1 MEETMEEDAAGPSRE
16 CANPWPYLARLFTF
30 SEQVN
35 DSFRFKCLL
44 CLPKQNFIT
53 AYKNSSS
60 NLRKHVKRRHE
71 THLEEY
77 CQLTSTACKRPSEGG
92 TGTKQVSQKT
102 VDRAILRFIV
112 QGLQSFSL
120 VEKPSFQDLVVE
132 LQPSSA
138 VMSRTTVR
146 RKIDSATSKMK
157 ERLKNEMKKVPYIAT
172 TTDCWTARRR
182 SFIGVTAHW
191 LDPCSF
197 ECRSAALA
205 CRQLRGSHTFD
216 ALAAVLTDIHA
227 EYEISLKVVRTTTD
241 NGSNF
246 VKAFRVFGQQD
257 ENNNEELVAEGTI
270 EEEEVGEDC
279 DASDG
284 EEEVEF
290 MDVEAI
296 LEEDDGLQYQL
307 PKHHRC
313 ACHLL
318 NLVSTV
324 DVDRA
329 NKTEAYKKLSRS
341 AFSKCQA
348 LWNKASRSPQNA
360 ELIEEHCKLHLVQ
373 PNSTRWNSS
382 FMAVERVVRI
392 IRDQGEGSVRTV
404 CAALNVPMYS
414 PADIVFF
421 GEYVTTMSPVAKSL
435 NILQGEVNGANLARA
450 GVADEDDFFSNVKQ
464 THSHEISKQL
474 DGYLAATAE
483 GVNTLAPYPAVR
495 NLSLK
500 LNTALPASAA
510 CERLFSIAV
519 VGLNKTKTRN
529 SLALDGTLSSIMT
542 IKMADLEP
550 CFKWEPPSDI
560 INASKKATGQ
570 YNRAHRS

>member
-1 MEETMEEDAAGPSRE
+1 MWGHFDR
-16 CANPWPYLARLFTF
+16 
-30 SEQVN
+30 
-35 DSFRFKCLL
+35 D
-44 CLPKQNFIT
+44 
-53 AYKNSSS
+53 
-60 NLRKHVKRRHE
+60 E

-77 CQLTSTACKRPSEGG
+77 CQMTSTACKRPSGG
-92 TGTKQVSQKT
+92 TGFKAKQLKLLETKQVSQKT
-102 VDRAILRFIV
+102 VDRAILCFIV
-112 QGLQSFSL
+112 QGLQPFSL
-120 VEKPSFQDLVVE
+120 VEKPSFQDLIVE

-138 VMSRTTVR
+138 VMSHTTVR
-146 RKIDSATSKMK
+146 RKIDSDTSKMK

-197 ECRSAALA
+197 ERRSAALA

-227 EYEISLKVVRTTTD
+227 KYEISLKVVRTTTD

-284 EEEVEF
+284 EVEVEF
-290 MDVEAI
+290 MDVESI

-341 AFSKCQA
+341 AFSKCQT

-382 FMAVERVVRI
+382 FVAVERVVRI

-404 CAALNVPMYS
+404 CAALSVPMYS
-414 PADIVFF
+414 PADIAFL

-435 NILQGEVNGANLARA
+435 NILQGEVNIQMGWLLP
-450 GVADEDDFFSNVKQ
+450 
-464 THSHEISKQL
+464 TISKHSQ
-474 DGYLAATAE
+474 A
-483 GVNTLAPYPAVR
+483 
-495 NLSLK
+495 
-500 LNTALPASAA
+500 
-510 CERLFSIAV
+510 
-519 VGLNKTKTRN
+519 
-529 SLALDGTLSSIMT
+529 
-542 IKMADLEP
+542 
-550 CFKWEPPSDI
+550 
-560 INASKKATGQ
+560 
-570 YNRAHRS
+570 

>member
-1 MEETMEEDAAGPSRE
+1 ME
-16 CANPWPYLARLFTF
+16 
-30 SEQVN
+30 
-35 DSFRFKCLL
+35 
-44 CLPKQNFIT
+44 
-53 AYKNSSS
+53 
-60 NLRKHVKRRHE
+60 
-71 THLEEY
+71 
-77 CQLTSTACKRPSEGG
+77 RPSEGG
-92 TGTKQVSQKT
+92 TGFKVKQLKLLETKQVSQKT

-120 VEKPSFQDLVVE
+120 VEKPSFQDLIVE

-138 VMSRTTVR
+138 VMSHTTVR

-172 TTDCWTARRR
+172 NTDCWTARRR

-197 ECRSAALA
+197 ERRSAALA

-270 EEEEVGEDC
+270 EEEVGEDC

-318 NLVSTV
+318 NL
-324 DVDRA
+324 
-329 NKTEAYKKLSRS
+329 L
-341 AFSKCQA
+341 
-348 LWNKASRSPQNA
+348 
-360 ELIEEHCKLHLVQ
+360 
-373 PNSTRWNSS
+373 
-382 FMAVERVVRI
+382 RV
-392 IRDQGEGSVRTV
+392 
-404 CAALNVPMYS
+404 
-414 PADIVFF
+414 
-421 GEYVTTMSPVAKSL
+421 
-435 NILQGEVNGANLARA
+435 
-450 GVADEDDFFSNVKQ
+450 
-464 THSHEISKQL
+464 
-474 DGYLAATAE
+474 
-483 GVNTLAPYPAVR
+483 
-495 NLSLK
+495 
-500 LNTALPASAA
+500 
-510 CERLFSIAV
+510 
-519 VGLNKTKTRN
+519 
-529 SLALDGTLSSIMT
+529 
-542 IKMADLEP
+542 
-550 CFKWEPPSDI
+550 
-560 INASKKATGQ
+560 
-570 YNRAHRS
+570 

>member
-1 MEETMEEDAAGPSRE
+1 MEKYS
-16 CANPWPYLARLFTF
+16 
-30 SEQVN
+30 
-35 DSFRFKCLL
+35 K
-44 CLPKQNFIT
+44 
-53 AYKNSSS
+53 
-60 NLRKHVKRRHE
+60 
-71 THLEEY
+71 
-77 CQLTSTACKRPSEGG
+77 LTSTACKRPSDGG
-92 TGTKQVSQKT
+92 TGFKGKQIKLLETKQVSQNT
-102 VDRAILRFIV
+102 VDQAILRFIV
-112 QGLQSFSL
+112 QGLQPFSL
-120 VEKPSFQDLVVE
+120 VEKPSFQDLIVE
-132 LQPSSA
+132 LQPRSA

-157 ERLKNEMKKVPYIAT
+157 ESLKNVMKEVPYIAT

-197 ECRSAALA
+197 ERRSAALA

-270 EEEEVGEDC
+270 EEVGEDC

-284 EEEVEF
+284 EEEVELI
-290 MDVEAI
+290 DVEAI

-318 NLVSTV
+318 NVVSTV
-324 DVDRA
+324 DVDKA
-329 NKTEAYKKLSRS
+329 NTTEAYKKLSRS

-348 LWNKASRSPQNA
+348 LWNKASRAPQNA

-392 IRDQGEGSVRTV
+392 IKDQGQGSVRTV
-404 CAALNVPMYS
+404 CAALNVPM
-414 PADIVFF
+414 
-421 GEYVTTMSPVAKSL
+421 
-435 NILQGEVNGANLARA
+435 
-450 GVADEDDFFSNVKQ
+450 
-464 THSHEISKQL
+464 
-474 DGYLAATAE
+474 
-483 GVNTLAPYPAVR
+483 
-495 NLSLK
+495 
-500 LNTALPASAA
+500 
-510 CERLFSIAV
+510 
-519 VGLNKTKTRN
+519 
-529 SLALDGTLSSIMT
+529 
-542 IKMADLEP
+542 
-550 CFKWEPPSDI
+550 
-560 INASKKATGQ
+560 
-570 YNRAHRS
+570 

>member
-1 MEETMEEDAAGPSRE
+1 MDERMDEDAAGPSRE
-16 CANPWPYLARLFTF
+16 CANPWPHLARLFQF

-60 NLRKHVKRRHE
+60 NLRKHVK
-71 THLEEY
+71 
-77 CQLTSTACKRPSEGG
+77 
-92 TGTKQVSQKT
+92 KT
-102 VDRAILRFIV
+102 VDRAILHFIV

-120 VEKPSFQDLVVE
+120 VETPSFQDLIVK

-138 VMSRTTVR
+138 VMS

-182 SFIGVTAHW
+182 SFIGVTAR
-191 LDPCSF
+191 
-197 ECRSAALA
+197 RSAALA

-246 VKAFRVFGQQD
+246 IKAFRVFGQQD

-270 EEEEVGEDC
+270 KEEVGEDC

-329 NKTEAYKKLSRS
+329 NKTEAYKKSRS
-341 AFSKCQA
+341 PFSKCQV

-404 CAALNVPMYS
+404 CAALNDPM
-414 PADIVFF
+414 
-421 GEYVTTMSPVAKSL
+421 
-435 NILQGEVNGANLARA
+435 
-450 GVADEDDFFSNVKQ
+450 
-464 THSHEISKQL
+464 
-474 DGYLAATAE
+474 
-483 GVNTLAPYPAVR
+483 
-495 NLSLK
+495 
-500 LNTALPASAA
+500 
-510 CERLFSIAV
+510 
-519 VGLNKTKTRN
+519 
-529 SLALDGTLSSIMT
+529 
-542 IKMADLEP
+542 
-550 CFKWEPPSDI
+550 
-560 INASKKATGQ
+560 
-570 YNRAHRS
+570 

>member
-197 ECRSAALA
+197 ERRSAALA

-227 EYEISLKVVRTTTD
+227 ETTTD

-284 EEEVEF
+284 EEEVEWMWKPF
-290 MDVEAI
+290 WRKMMGFSI
-296 LEEDDGLQYQL
+296 SC
-307 PKHHRC
+307 R
-313 ACHLL
+313 
-318 NLVSTV
+318 NIIV

-382 FMAVERVVRI
+382 FVAVERVVRI

-435 NILQGEVNGANLARA
+435 NILQGEVNVILYIKEHLPEHDEGLRSPSTSS
-450 GVADEDDFFSNVKQ
+450 DEDDFFSNVKQ

>member
-1 MEETMEEDAAGPSRE
+1 MDETMDEDAAGPSQE
-16 CANPWPYLARLFTF
+16 CANPWPNLARLFQF
-30 SEQVN
+30 SEQIN

-53 AYKNSSS
+53 AYKNSSF

-92 TGTKQVSQKT
+92 TGFKAKQLKLLEAKQVSQKT

-120 VEKPSFQDLVVE
+120 VETPSFQDLIVE
-132 LQPSSA
+132 LQLSSA
-138 VMSRTTVR
+138 VMSRTVR

-157 ERLKNEMKKVPYIAT
+157 ERLKNEMKK
-172 TTDCWTARRR
+172 
-182 SFIGVTAHW
+182 

-197 ECRSAALA
+197 ERRSAALA

-216 ALAAVLTDIHA
+216 ALAAILTDIHA

-257 ENNNEELVAEGTI
+257 ENNSGELVAEDTI
-270 EEEEVGEDC
+270 EEEVGEDC

-284 EEEVEF
+284 KEEVEF

-341 AFSKCQA
+341 AFS
-348 LWNKASRSPQNA
+348 KASRSPQNA

-414 PADIVFF
+414 PADIAFL

-435 NILQGEVNGANLARA
+435 NILQGEVNIQMGWLLPTITTLTTKLEKSRPSLRFCKPLVDALLEGLRKRFESMMSEPELIAAAILVPRFKTSWTSNDTVLQL
-450 GVADEDDFFSNVKQ
+450 GLSYIKEHLPEHDEGFRSPDTISTTSDADDF
-464 THSHEISKQL
+464 SHEISKQL

-510 CERLFSIAV
+510 
-519 VGLNKTKTRN
+519 
-529 SLALDGTLSSIMT
+529 
-542 IKMADLEP
+542 
-550 CFKWEPPSDI
+550 
-560 INASKKATGQ
+560 
-570 YNRAHRS
+570 

>member
-1 MEETMEEDAAGPSRE
+1 M
-16 CANPWPYLARLFTF
+16 
-30 SEQVN
+30 
-35 DSFRFKCLL
+35 
-44 CLPKQNFIT
+44 
-53 AYKNSSS
+53 
-60 NLRKHVKRRHE
+60 
-71 THLEEY
+71 
-77 CQLTSTACKRPSEGG
+77 
-92 TGTKQVSQKT
+92 SQKT
-102 VDRAILRFIV
+102 VDRAILHFIV
-112 QGLQSFSL
+112 QGLQPFSL
-120 VEKPSFQDLVVE
+120 VEKPSFQDLIVE

-146 RKIDSATSKMK
+146 CKIDSATSKMK

-182 SFIGVTAHW
+182 SFIGVIAHW

-197 ECRSAALA
+197 ERRSVALA

-227 EYEISLKVVRTTTD
+227 EYEISQKVVRTTTD

-246 VKAFRVFGQQD
+246 VKAFRVFGPQD
-257 ENNNEELVAEGTI
+257 EINNNEELVAEG
-270 EEEEVGEDC
+270 EVGEDC

-329 NKTEAYKKLSRS
+329 KMTEAYKKLSRS

-404 CAALNVPMYS
+404 CAALNVPM
-414 PADIVFF
+414 
-421 GEYVTTMSPVAKSL
+421 
-435 NILQGEVNGANLARA
+435 
-450 GVADEDDFFSNVKQ
+450 
-464 THSHEISKQL
+464 
-474 DGYLAATAE
+474 
-483 GVNTLAPYPAVR
+483 
-495 NLSLK
+495 
-500 LNTALPASAA
+500 
-510 CERLFSIAV
+510 
-519 VGLNKTKTRN
+519 
-529 SLALDGTLSSIMT
+529 
-542 IKMADLEP
+542 
-550 CFKWEPPSDI
+550 
-560 INASKKATGQ
+560 
-570 YNRAHRS
+570 

>member
-1 MEETMEEDAAGPSRE
+1 
-16 CANPWPYLARLFTF
+16 
-30 SEQVN
+30 
-35 DSFRFKCLL
+35 K
-44 CLPKQNFIT
+44 K
-53 AYKNSSS
+53 
-60 NLRKHVKRRHE
+60 LRKHE

-77 CQLTSTACKRPSEGG
+77 CQLTSIACKRQSEGG
-92 TGTKQVSQKT
+92 TGFKAKQLKLLEAKQVSQKT

-120 VEKPSFQDLVVE
+120 VETPSFQDLIAE

-157 ERLKNEMKKVPYIAT
+157 ECLKNEMKKVPYIAT

-191 LDPCSF
+191 LNPCSF
-197 ECRSAALA
+197 ERRSAALA
-205 CRQLRGSHTFD
+205 CHQLRGSRTFD

-246 VKAFRVFGQQD
+246 VKAFR
-257 ENNNEELVAEGTI
+257 EY
-270 EEEEVGEDC
+270 C

-313 ACHLL
+313 ACHVL

-324 DVDRA
+324 YVDRA

-360 ELIEEHCKLHLVQ
+360 ELIEKHCKLHLVQ
-373 PNSTRWNSS
+373 PNSTRWNSELLETK
-382 FMAVERVVRI
+382 ERDYV
-392 IRDQGEGSVRTV
+392 
-404 CAALNVPMYS
+404 NVYF
-414 PADIVFF
+414 PADI
-421 GEYVTTMSPVAKSL
+421 GEYVTTMSPVVKSL
-435 NILQGEVNGANLARA
+435 NILQGEVNIHMGWLFPTITTLTTKLEKSRPSLRFCKPLVDALLEGLRKRYIKEHLPEHDE
-450 GVADEDDFFSNVKQ
+450 GLRSPDTTSTSSDEDDFFSNVKQ
-464 THSHEISKQL
+464 MHSHEISKQL

-495 NLSLK
+495 NL
-500 LNTALPASAA
+500 
-510 CERLFSIAV
+510 
-519 VGLNKTKTRN
+519 
-529 SLALDGTLSSIMT
+529 
-542 IKMADLEP
+542 
-550 CFKWEPPSDI
+550 
-560 INASKKATGQ
+560 
-570 YNRAHRS
+570 

>member
-1 MEETMEEDAAGPSRE
+1 MSR
-16 CANPWPYLARLFTF
+16 
-30 SEQVN
+30 
-35 DSFRFKCLL
+35 
-44 CLPKQNFIT
+44 
-53 AYKNSSS
+53 
-60 NLRKHVKRRHE
+60 RKHE

-92 TGTKQVSQKT
+92 TGFKAKQLKLLEAKQVSQKT
-102 VDRAILRFIV
+102 VDRTIFRFIV
-112 QGLQSFSL
+112 QGLQSSL
-120 VEKPSFQDLVVE
+120 VEPPSFQDLIAE

-157 ERLKNEMKKVPYIAT
+157 ERLMNEMKTVPYIDT

-197 ECRSAALA
+197 ERRSAALA

-246 VKAFRVFGQQD
+246 VKAFRVFGQQ
-257 ENNNEELVAEGTI
+257 EENEELVAEGTNK
-270 EEEEVGEDC
+270 EEVGEDC
-279 DASDG
+279 DASDV

-329 NKTEAYKKLSRS
+329 NKTDAYKKLSRS

-373 PNSTRWNSS
+373 PNSIRRNSS

-392 IRDQGEGSVRTV
+392 IRDQGEGSMRTV
-404 CAALNVPMYS
+404 CAALSVPMYR
-414 PADIVFF
+414 
-421 GEYVTTMSPVAKSL
+421 EYVTTMSPVAKSL
-435 NILQGEVNGANLARA
+435 NILQGEVNIQMGWLLPTITTLTTKLEKSRPSIRFCKPLVDALLEGLRKVARFKISWTSNDTVLQF
-450 GVADEDDFFSNVKQ
+450 GLSYIKEHLPEHDEGLWSPDTTSTSSDEDDFFSNVMQ
-464 THSHEISKQL
+464 THSH
-474 DGYLAATAE
+474 
-483 GVNTLAPYPAVR
+483 
-495 NLSLK
+495 
-500 LNTALPASAA
+500 
-510 CERLFSIAV
+510 
-519 VGLNKTKTRN
+519 
-529 SLALDGTLSSIMT
+529 
-542 IKMADLEP
+542 
-550 CFKWEPPSDI
+550 
-560 INASKKATGQ
+560 
-570 YNRAHRS
+570 

>member
-1 MEETMEEDAAGPSRE
+1 MDETMDEDAAGPSRE
-16 CANPWPYLARLFTF
+16 CANLWPHLTRLFQF

-35 DSFRFKCLL
+35 DSFRFKCLPKQNFK

-60 NLRKHVKRRHE
+60 NLRKHFKRRHE

-92 TGTKQVSQKT
+92 TGFKAKQLKLLEAKQVSEKM

-112 QGLQSFSL
+112 Q
-120 VEKPSFQDLVVE
+120 
-132 LQPSSA
+132 
-138 VMSRTTVR
+138 
-146 RKIDSATSKMK
+146 
-157 ERLKNEMKKVPYIAT
+157 
-172 TTDCWTARRR
+172 
-182 SFIGVTAHW
+182 
-191 LDPCSF
+191 
-197 ECRSAALA
+197 
-205 CRQLRGSHTFD
+205 
-216 ALAAVLTDIHA
+216 
-227 EYEISLKVVRTTTD
+227 
-241 NGSNF
+241 
-246 VKAFRVFGQQD
+246 
-257 ENNNEELVAEGTI
+257 ELVAEGTI
-270 EEEEVGEDC
+270 EEEEEVGEDC

-307 PKHHRC
+307 PRHHRC

-318 NLVSTV
+318 NFVSTV

-404 CAALNVPMYS
+404 CAALNVPM
-414 PADIVFF
+414 
-421 GEYVTTMSPVAKSL
+421 
-435 NILQGEVNGANLARA
+435 
-450 GVADEDDFFSNVKQ
+450 
-464 THSHEISKQL
+464 
-474 DGYLAATAE
+474 
-483 GVNTLAPYPAVR
+483 
-495 NLSLK
+495 
-500 LNTALPASAA
+500 
-510 CERLFSIAV
+510 
-519 VGLNKTKTRN
+519 
-529 SLALDGTLSSIMT
+529 
-542 IKMADLEP
+542 
-550 CFKWEPPSDI
+550 
-560 INASKKATGQ
+560 
-570 YNRAHRS
+570 

>member
-1 MEETMEEDAAGPSRE
+1 MDERMDEDAAGPSRE
-16 CANPWPYLARLFTF
+16 CANPWPHLARLFQF

-60 NLRKHVKRRHE
+60 NLRKHVK
-71 THLEEY
+71 
-77 CQLTSTACKRPSEGG
+77 
-92 TGTKQVSQKT
+92 KT
-102 VDRAILRFIV
+102 VDRAILHFIV

-120 VEKPSFQDLVVE
+120 VETPSFQDLIVK

-138 VMSRTTVR
+138 VMS

-182 SFIGVTAHW
+182 SFIGVTAR
-191 LDPCSF
+191 
-197 ECRSAALA
+197 RSAALA

-246 VKAFRVFGQQD
+246 IKAFRVFGQQD

-270 EEEEVGEDC
+270 KEEVGEDC

-329 NKTEAYKKLSRS
+329 NKTEAYKK
-341 AFSKCQA
+341 
-348 LWNKASRSPQNA
+348 SRSPF
-360 ELIEEHCKLHLVQ
+360 
-373 PNSTRWNSS
+373 S
-382 FMAVERVVRI
+382 MAVERVVRI

-404 CAALNVPMYS
+404 CAALNDPMYS
-414 PADIVFF
+414 PADIAFLRNI
-421 GEYVTTMSPVAKSL
+421 SP
-435 NILQGEVNGANLARA
+435 
-450 GVADEDDFFSNVKQ
+450 
-464 THSHEISKQL
+464 
-474 DGYLAATAE
+474 
-483 GVNTLAPYPAVR
+483 P
-495 NLSLK
+495 
-500 LNTALPASAA
+500 
-510 CERLFSIAV
+510 
-519 VGLNKTKTRN
+519 
-529 SLALDGTLSSIMT
+529 
-542 IKMADLEP
+542 
-550 CFKWEPPSDI
+550 
-560 INASKKATGQ
+560 
-570 YNRAHRS
+570 